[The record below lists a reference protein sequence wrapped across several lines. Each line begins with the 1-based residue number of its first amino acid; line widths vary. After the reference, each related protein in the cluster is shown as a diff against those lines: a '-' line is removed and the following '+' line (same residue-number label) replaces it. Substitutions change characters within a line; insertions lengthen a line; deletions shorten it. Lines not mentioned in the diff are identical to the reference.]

1 MEEIGSGQNA
11 LERYMEQDNTKL
23 QGSAT
28 KAYQLSYIFGDEIR
42 TNPHGYREAAG
53 ESNEGISAELHF
65 RRQNSYQPTWLQTA
79 ESTCSA
85 GAPPNFYSF
94 ERQLILL
101 DSTFADISQH
111 HKNTV

>member
-11 LERYMEQDNTKL
+11 YGAIYGARQY
-23 QGSAT
+23 
-28 KAYQLSYIFGDEIR
+28 
-42 TNPHGYREAAG
+42 EAAG
-53 ESNEGISAELHF
+53 ECNEGISAELHF
-65 RRQNSYQPTWLQTA
+65 RRRNSYQPTWLQTA